1 MFVAKV
7 ALYNIGNNGLIH
19 REGGMYRLEALKDLF
34 VIRLKEIYSAEMQIT
49 RVLPKLAGNA
59 SSPVL
64 RDVLTEQLNRSR
76 DHVLRVEMI
85 LDAIGDLL
93 RPRKCRAVEGI
104 LTDGEESML
113 DEKEPEAID
122 AALIVA
128 SRQLNH
134 HGIASYG
141 VAKTYAKALGYND
154 EALLLQ
160 EILGEEE
167 RTDRTLTVLA
177 EKALDRSTI
186 PDKTYGS
193 PVLP

>member
-1 MFVAKV
+1 
-7 ALYNIGNNGLIH
+7 
-19 REGGMYRLEALKDLF
+19 MYRLEALKDLF
-34 VIRLKEIYSAEMQIT
+34 VIRLKEIYNGEMQIT
-49 RVLPKLAGNA
+49 RVLPRLAGNA
-59 SSPVL
+59 SSPAL

-104 LTDGEESML
+104 LTDGEESVL

-122 AALIVA
+122 AALIAA

-141 VAKTYAKALGYND
+141 VAKTYAQALGYED

-160 EILGEEE
+160 EILGEQE
-167 RTDRTLTVLA
+167 RTDQRLTVLT
-177 EKALDRSTI
+177 EKALDRGTVREKGHAL
-186 PDKTYGS
+186 PVAAEGRDKDIDS
-193 PVLP
+193 